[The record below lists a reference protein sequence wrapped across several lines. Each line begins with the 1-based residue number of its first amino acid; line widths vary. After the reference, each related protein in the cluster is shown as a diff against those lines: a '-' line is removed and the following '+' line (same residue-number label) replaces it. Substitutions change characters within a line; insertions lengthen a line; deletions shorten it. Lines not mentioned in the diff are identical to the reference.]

1 MAWFK
6 YLLGVSRKASAA
18 RSLIA
23 LESPGRAVWS
33 ARRYDSF
40 AEEGYRRNVIAFA
53 AINMVANAAAS
64 LPWQLFRKSGAKRE
78 SLTEHP
84 LLTLLAR
91 PNPWSAGPA
100 LMAAIHGYRQIA
112 GNAYIEAVSGG
123 DGSGGPPVELYA
135 LRPDR
140 MSVIAGA
147 AGAPAAYRYTV
158 AGRSRDFPV
167 DALDGGSAIL
177 HFKTFHP
184 LDDWYGLSPLEAA
197 AYAID
202 QHNQAGA
209 WNQALLQN
217 GARPSGALM
226 VRSDGDGAGGA
237 GGAGG
242 TLDDDQFERLKSQID
257 QLYSG
262 PRNAGRP
269 LLLEGGL
276 SWTEMSLSPKDMDFI
291 DAKHTSARDIA
302 LAFGVP
308 PQLLG
313 IPGDNTYANMREA
326 RLALWE
332 QTVLPLAAQLAAEF
346 NNWLTPRF
354 EGGLE
359 LAHDLDAVS
368 ALALARER
376 HWEKLDKT
384 DFLTL
389 NEKRSAAGYGALE
402 GGDALPRPKRGGG
415 KRGGEDGSAAN

>member
-1 MAWFK
+1 MQWFTSW
-6 YLLGVSRKASAA
+6 LGLGRKASAA
-18 RSLIA
+18 RSLFTIDQ
-23 LESPGRAVWS
+23 PGRAVWS
-33 ARRYDSF
+33 ARRFDSF
-40 AEEGYRRNVIAFA
+40 ADEGYRRNVIAYSA
-53 AINMVANAAAS
+53 VNTVAEAAACM
-64 LPWQLFRKSGAKRE
+64 PWRLFRKSGAKRTA
-78 SLTEHP
+78 LTDHP

-91 PNPWSAGPA
+91 PNPWDAGPA
-100 LMAAIHGYRQIA
+100 LMAAIYGYRQIA
-112 GNAYIEAVSGG
+112 GNAYIEAVSA
-123 DGSGGPPVELYA
+123 DGGPPVELYT

-140 MSVIAGA
+140 MTVIAGA
-147 AGAPAAYRYTV
+147 AGSPAAYRYSL

-167 DALDGGSAIL
+167 DPVDGRSAVL

-184 LDDWYGLSPLEAA
+184 LDDWYGLSPIEAA
-197 AYAID
+197 SYAID

-226 VRSDGDGAGGA
+226 VRSDGDN
-237 GGAGG
+237 AGG
-242 TLDDDQFERLKSQID
+242 TLDDDQYDRLKDQID

-276 SWTEMSLSPKDMDFI
+276 TWQEMSLSPKDMDFI

-354 EGGLE
+354 GDDLE
-359 LAHDLDAVS
+359 LSHDLDAVP
-368 ALALARER
+368 ALSLRRER
-376 HWEKLDKT
+376 QWEKLVKA

-389 NEKRSAAGYGALE
+389 NEKRLAAGYGALD
-402 GGDALPRPKRGGG
+402 GGDTLPKPRRSEAEKEGAG
-415 KRGGEDGSAAN
+415 AVI